1 VPRVIA
7 ERYRLEREVGRGGMG
22 AVWLAQD
29 TLLQRAV
36 AVKQVGV
43 LPGSDKA
50 DLKRVRREA
59 RVSAML
65 NHPNVVG
72 VFDLI
77 DDDSRHWL
85 VMEYVD
91 GETLADRIRRKKR
104 LRPDDLAPIL
114 AQVSDALASAHKAGI
129 VHRDVKPSN
138 ILIGRDGT
146 VKLGDFGIART
157 LTDVT
162 LTQTGMVTGSPGY
175 MAPEVAAGQV
185 ASPASDVWSIGAT
198 LFHGL
203 AGTPPY
209 DTGDN
214 LMAALYRLV
223 HDEPPRTERADWLEP
238 LLRATMHR
246 DPSGRWTAGQVAS
259 FLAAG
264 PVTNGNPTVQI
275 PKTSARAART
285 DPATAVLAP
294 VPADPF
300 PTAPV
305 PVTRRRPW
313 WPAAAAVALL
323 IIGLV
328 TAMSLLGNGTDPPAS
343 GNDDPTTSAP
353 PTSQVRPTAAGM
365 ERFMRSYFSTVAR
378 DPAIAWTMLTP
389 SFQRAS
395 GGYPAYIAWWR
406 GLETATLESISANPT
421 DLTVSY
427 DVRYKWAKGQGKHKL
442 RRDDPTLEL
451 THSDGNYLIDYEKQ

>member
-1 VPRVIA
+1 MSRVIA
-7 ERYRLEREVGRGGMG
+7 QRYRLEREVGRGGMG

-29 TLLQRAV
+29 TVLQRPV

-43 LPGSDKA
+43 MPGSDKS

-72 VFDLI
+72 VFDLV

-85 VMEYVD
+85 IMEYVD

-114 AQVSDALASAHKAGI
+114 AQVADALASAHKAGI

-138 ILIGRDGT
+138 ILIGRDGV

-185 ASPASDVWSIGAT
+185 ASPASDVWSLGAT
-198 LFHGL
+198 LFHCL

-209 DTGDN
+209 ETGDN

-223 HDEPPRTERADWLEP
+223 HDEPPRTDRADWLEP

-246 DPSGRWTAGQVAS
+246 DPSGRWTAGQVTN
-259 FLAAG
+259 FLSTG
-264 PVTNGNPTVQI
+264 PGAHANPTAQI

-285 DPATAVLAP
+285 DPATVVLTSTQAAP
-294 VPADPF
+294 PPPAP
-300 PTAPV
+300 A
-305 PVTRRRPW
+305 RRFTW
-313 WPAAAAVALL
+313 WPAAAAAVLL
-323 IIGLV
+323 IIGLI
-328 TAMSLLGNGTDPPAS
+328 TAMNLLGNDTDPPAS
-343 GNDDPTTSAP
+343 GSDRQTTSVP
-353 PTSQVRPTAAGM
+353 PASQSRPTAAGM
-365 ERFMRSYFSTVAR
+365 EQFMRRYLTTVAR

-389 SFQRAS
+389 AFQQSS
-395 GGYPAYIAWWR
+395 GGYQGYIAWWR
-406 GLETATLESISANPT
+406 GLEKATLTSISANPT

-427 DVRYKWAKGQGKHKL
+427 DVRYDWAKGQGKHKL
-442 RRDDPTLEL
+442 RKDDPTLEL